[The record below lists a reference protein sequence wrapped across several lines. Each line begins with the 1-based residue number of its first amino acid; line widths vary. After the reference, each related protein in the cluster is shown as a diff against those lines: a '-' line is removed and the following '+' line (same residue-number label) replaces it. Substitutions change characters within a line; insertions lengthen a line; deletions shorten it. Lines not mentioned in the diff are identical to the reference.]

1 MAPSKL
7 LLPLSFAALLGG
19 TMTLIGAST
28 NLIVLSMAAKK
39 VPDLKMNLFEI
50 GVVGVPITVAGL
62 LYILALSGTL
72 LPDRLSRQ
80 NTTINARWNISCM
93 KMIVFRSV
101 NKFRCHEIL
110 SKEEQTVVSCTYAV
124 VQFWIF
130 REYSV
135 VLVVKPLS
143 SLAQKT
149 VELAGLNRQPGLTL
163 LQIERDGQ
171 SNHNPPGDFSI
182 LPKDHL
188 HFIGTIDSV
197 LSLTQLDG
205 LALSEDEVYSTD
217 AIMYTSKSCKF
228 QLDVQLD

>member
-1 MAPSKL
+1 MY
-7 LLPLSFAALLGG
+7 
-19 TMTLIGAST
+19 
-28 NLIVLSMAAKK
+28 
-39 VPDLKMNLFEI
+39 E
-50 GVVGVPITVAGL
+50 
-62 LYILALSGTL
+62 
-72 LPDRLSRQ
+72 
-80 NTTINARWNISCM
+80 
-93 KMIVFRSV
+93 MIVFRSV
-101 NKFRCHEIL
+101 KKFRCHEIL
-110 SKEEQTVVSCTYAV
+110 SKEEQTVVSCMYAA